1 MSTTQNRSRLQT
13 ILFPDKPRD
22 LPFRITIRIF
32 FRSLH
37 ILAIGVL
44 LGGHVFNQ
52 PISILEPWLWAA
64 VITGSII
71 LLTDL
76 HSSFAVLFELRGIAI
91 LLKIT
96 MLLLIPVFWEQRVAI
111 LVVILFI
118 GAISSHLPKR
128 YRHRIFI
135 LKKDIHSNH
144 RNSQIYKSYR
154 YNCHQDSMR
163 EILLFRLLSNSEYCS
178 SNLFQIFFLFN
189 FSSVRIYSF
198 FKLTL
203 SSSDIPSSAI
213 G

>member
-1 MSTTQNRSRLQT
+1 MSIKNRGRLLT
-13 ILFPDKPRD
+13 ILFPDKPRY

-37 ILAIGVL
+37 ILSIGVL

-52 PISILEPWLWAA
+52 PTAILEPWLWAS

-76 HSSFAVLFELRGIAI
+76 HSSFAILFELRGIAI

-96 MLLLIPVFWEQRVAI
+96 LLLLIPVFWEQRVAI

-128 YRHRIFI
+128 YRHRLFI
-135 LKKDIHSNH
+135 LKKDIHSND
-144 RNSQIYKSYR
+144 NS
-154 YNCHQDSMR
+154 C
-163 EILLFRLLSNSEYCS
+163 
-178 SNLFQIFFLFN
+178 
-189 FSSVRIYSF
+189 
-198 FKLTL
+198 
-203 SSSDIPSSAI
+203 
-213 G
+213 